1 MSCPPNLFFLL
12 KYLQST
18 VIYFEYVEFWQ
29 KILLFRTKTA
39 CLTKSEYSL
48 GGMIINT
55 AFDTVLKNSAI
66 KGVTT

>member
-1 MSCPPNLFFLL
+1 MQHFELESSWFRFLMSQTG
-12 KYLQST
+12 YLN
-18 VIYFEYVEFWQ
+18 Y
-29 KILLFRTKTA
+29 KTA

-48 GGMIINT
+48 GGMIINI